1 MLNLYTVCFYWSRT
15 LSSWETS
22 VITKV
27 QKQSEDL
34 TRPSCDRSRQKKVT
48 HNSYAACIAFN
59 TDLCRP
65 TGRLIPEVLVYNL
78 VVYHS
83 LDRIPLVERSRDWL
97 GWGNGSAFYTNGD
110 PLSLERINR
119 KKYFFLP
126 KVICDLKGYGLDL
139 ELGNLLVPR
148 SIPSWKSQL

>member
-1 MLNLYTVCFYWSRT
+1 MIVAD
-15 LSSWETS
+15 
-22 VITKV
+22 K
-27 QKQSEDL
+27 
-34 TRPSCDRSRQKKVT
+34 KKVT
-48 HNSYAACIAFN
+48 HNSYAACILN

-97 GWGNGSAFYTNGD
+97 GRGNGSAFYTNGD

-119 KKYFFLP
+119 KKYFFYQ
-126 KVICDLKGYGLDL
+126 K
-139 ELGNLLVPR
+139 
-148 SIPSWKSQL
+148 